1 MNNEGI
7 IMSGNSRINADQ
19 IAVGKNATIIINQQ
33 QLAKIP
39 NEYIKS
45 LQAFS
50 EAINVQLKKHNISQ
64 EKAAPVQE
72 SINELVKE
80 VEGIKPEEK
89 INIEKKEDIKAKITK
104 VAIRLLNILP
114 KGAEMVATF
123 TPLAPFSKII
133 GKGAEEIMKAIQ
145 EEI

>member
-1 MNNEGI
+1 MKNEGI
-7 IMSGNSRINADQ
+7 IVNGGTINADQ
-19 IAVGKNATIIINQQ
+19 IAVGKNATIIIEQQ
-33 QLAKIP
+33 QLTKIP
-39 NEYIKS
+39 NEYMKS

-50 EAINVQLKKHNISQ
+50 EAINAQFKKHNISQ

-80 VEGIKPEEK
+80 VEGIKPEQK
-89 INIEKKEDIKAKITK
+89 IDIEKKEDIKAKITK
-104 VAIRLLNILP
+104 VAVRLLNVLP
-114 KGAEMVATF
+114 KGAEVVAAL

-133 GKGAEEIMKAIQ
+133 GKGAEEIVKAIQ